1 MHIEPTQHPNR
12 RDTQHYY
19 SDLPT
24 NSSSQTT
31 QKSKPVEYDSG
42 SAARK
47 DAIPSV
53 RKATVVV
60 VGCAAVDITSQAE
73 VLIKSDQK
81 STYPGKV
88 SVSLG
93 GVARNIAEATHR
105 VMSGS
110 TESDAATLLVAP
122 IGDDDFGKL
131 IGAGIQSLGMRT
143 DGLMSVLGRQSSVC
157 NLLLDS
163 HGELQCGVSDMDLPH
178 AWKADQVGMASTE
191 HSWFAIETSQILAT
205 LRDQRPQL
213 LALDGNISSD
223 VLTTLVTESL
233 TMNIQSTL
241 V

>member
-1 MHIEPTQHPNR
+1 M
-12 RDTQHYY
+12 
-19 SDLPT
+19 
-24 NSSSQTT
+24 
-31 QKSKPVEYDSG
+31 
-42 SAARK
+42 
-47 DAIPSV
+47 
-53 RKATVVV
+53 
-60 VGCAAVDITSQAE
+60 GCAAVDITSQAE

-105 VMSGS
+105 VMFES
-110 TESDAATLLVAP
+110 TGNDAATLLVAP

-131 IGAGIQSLGMRT
+131 IDAKIQSLGMRT
-143 DGLMSVLGRQSSVC
+143 DGLVSIQGRQSAVC
-157 NLLLDS
+157 NLLLDL

-178 AWKADQVGMASTE
+178 AWKADQVGMTSTE
-191 HSWFAIETSQILAT
+191 HSWFATETSQILAI

-223 VLTTLVTESL
+223 VLTTIVAESL
-233 TMNIQSTL
+233 TMDIQSTS

>member
-1 MHIEPTQHPNR
+1 MV
-12 RDTQHYY
+12 
-19 SDLPT
+19 
-24 NSSSQTT
+24 
-31 QKSKPVEYDSG
+31 QKSKPVKHGSS
-42 SAARK
+42 SAATE

-53 RKATVVV
+53 RKASVVV
-60 VGCAAVDITSQAE
+60 MGCAAVDITSQAN

-110 TESDAATLLVAP
+110 TGNDAATLLVAP

-131 IGAGIQSLGMRT
+131 IGAKTQSLGMRT
-143 DGLMSVLGRQSSVC
+143 DGLVSIQGRQSAVC

-163 HGELQCGVSDMDLPH
+163 RGELRCGVADMDLPH
-178 AWKADQVGMASTE
+178 AWEADQVDMISTE
-191 HSWFAIETSQILAT
+191 HSWFAAETSQILAI
-205 LRDQRPQL
+205 LQDHCPQL

-223 VLTTLVTESL
+223 VLTATVTESL
-233 TMNIQSTL
+233 KMGIQSTL
-241 V
+241 FSFRVPI